1 MKNNPL
7 FFFSIAVFGL
17 ASCNDEPPLVLD
29 GSIPVISKLENTS
42 QIEPYNGQAIPSD
55 WNSVRFSFNTGDP
68 EGIQEVEINIK
79 PVFENQLQSQYADQ
93 FELLNTNQIFN
104 DDRVDPKINLTFGR
118 EELNFDAYSIEW
130 TGIYSVAELPVLA
143 GPYEVQVNAMDVN
156 GNKTS
161 TLDSTGYQTTVF
173 IERWYAPLIYQPH
186 GLPSVVSGTSGEMLA
201 LEGGILKTEDAAS
214 SPLKFV
220 WIKLVDK
227 DVIDDYKENAD
238 QTVFEERVWGESTTF
253 EKSGEQLT
261 SEVELSFNELF
272 ETDPILLPD
281 SQNNLILVVWAED
294 EAGNISRKTFPIE
307 VN

>member
-1 MKNNPL
+1 MKNCHL
-7 FFFSIAVFGL
+7 FFFSIAAFGL
-17 ASCNDEPPLVLD
+17 ASCNDEPPVVVDL
-29 GSIPVISKLENTS
+29 STPVISNLESTS

-68 EGIQEVEINIK
+68 EGIQEVEINVK

-93 FELLNTNQIFN
+93 FELLNANEIFN
-104 DDRVDPKINLTFGR
+104 EDRVDPKINLTFGR
-118 EELNFDAYSIEW
+118 EELNFVAYSIEW
-130 TGIYSVAELPVLA
+130 TGIYSVAELPILA
-143 GPYEVQVNAMDVN
+143 GPYEVQVNAKDVN

-161 TLDSTGYQTTVF
+161 ALDSTGYQTTIFV
-173 IERWYAPLIYQPH
+173 ERWYAPLIYRPD
-186 GLPSVVSGTSGEMLA
+186 GLPSVVSGTSGEILA
-201 LEGGILKTEDAAS
+201 LEGGILKTDDTFS

-227 DVIDDYKENAD
+227 DVIDDYKEDAD
-238 QTVFEERVWGESTTF
+238 QTVFEERVWGESITF

-272 ETDPILLPD
+272 ESDPILLPE